1 MLPER
6 GDGLRGRHGFFI
18 CQYDSEKGSIM
29 APHPSTLREVFCP
42 RSIAVVGASSDP
54 IKIGHLILKSALLS
68 RVEKVYPVH
77 AGKATEILGQ
87 PVYPTID
94 AIPDQEIDLFLF
106 VVPQQHVLPGL
117 EAAIRKGCK
126 GAVVFTAGYKES
138 GDGGEVRQEDLR
150 KLAAASGI
158 SIIGPNTLG
167 FFRSHSGVNATF
179 LPYLSEKF
187 SAPGKIT
194 VVSQSGGVG
203 AMIANQFMDDRLAL
217 GTLVCV
223 GNRLNVEFSDV
234 IEFCTED
241 PGTEAVALYVEG
253 LEDVRSFYEAAR
265 RCVGRKPVVVFH
277 AGRTATGRKTSASHT
292 GSMAASSAIYEGMF
306 RQAGLVEV
314 KSIQELSD
322 TLKGLL
328 LTTPP
333 TGNRVALVTHTAGPA
348 IIAADILEQGGMIIP
363 DLHEETKAMLV
374 EGKIIP
380 PFIPVSNPI
389 DLATAGTDR
398 QAYLDVMEILGKD
411 PNIDSILTVC
421 VSLLGGQEDDPLYF
435 PIEAFREKMEALGK
449 TSIMVWAAPVTAE
462 AEFIPWERVGIPAY
476 PTPERAAKA
485 LVNLCRYRLM
495 HERSRETAGPIG
507 ISQALQSRIRDLQKA
522 GISLPGEYEA
532 KQMLEMS
539 GIDVVK
545 TFMAES
551 EEEALRYAETCGY
564 PVAIKIV
571 SERIVHKSDAGCV
584 HLGLRDAEEIRD
596 AYRDIMEKALLL
608 ARPDE
613 IRGVTVQAMIP
624 EGLELI
630 VGGLRDAQAGPVI
643 MFGLGGIWVEAM
655 NEVAFRLAPV
665 TLEEA
670 EAMISDVRGASLLLN
685 GGRGRQPINREAL
698 LDLIV
703 NTSYLMAGLP
713 LAELDL
719 NPVIFYDDRYAAA
732 DARIVLQSEGEDQEK
747 SHG

>member
-1 MLPER
+1 M
-6 GDGLRGRHGFFI
+6 
-18 CQYDSEKGSIM
+18 DSNQ
-29 APHPSTLREVFCP
+29 STLRQLFYP

-68 RVEKVYPVH
+68 RVDKVYPVH
-77 AGKATEILGQ
+77 AGKATEILGR

-117 EAAIRKGCK
+117 KAAIRKGCK
-126 GAVVFTAGYKES
+126 GAVVFTAGYRES

-150 KLAAASGI
+150 KLADAGGVR
-158 SIIGPNTLG
+158 IIGPNTLG

-194 VVSQSGGVG
+194 VISQSGGVG

-223 GNRLNVEFSDV
+223 GNRLNVEFANVLD
-234 IEFCTED
+234 FCTED
-241 PGTEAVALYVEG
+241 PGTEAVVLYVEG

-265 RCVGRKPVVVFH
+265 RCARCKPVVVFH
-277 AGRTATGRKTSASHT
+277 AGRTPTGRKTSVSHT

-306 RQAGLVEV
+306 RQAGLIEV
-314 KSIQELSD
+314 RSIQEQSD
-322 TLKGLL
+322 TVKCLL

-333 TGNRVALVTHTAGPA
+333 AGNRLALVTHTAGPA
-348 IIAADILEQGGMIIP
+348 IIAADILEQGGMLLP
-363 DLHEETKAMLV
+363 DLHEDTKATLV
-374 EGKIIP
+374 EKKIVP
-380 PFIPVSNPI
+380 TFISISNPI

-398 QAYLDVMEILGKD
+398 QAYLDVMEILAKD

-421 VSLLGGQEDDPLYF
+421 VSLLGGQEGNPLYF
-435 PIEAFREKMEALGK
+435 PIEGFKEKMEASGK
-449 TSIMVWAAPVTAE
+449 TSLMVWAAPVTLE
-462 AEFIPWERVGIPAY
+462 EEFKPWERARIAAY
-476 PTPERAAKA
+476 PTPERAARS
-485 LVNLCRYRLM
+485 LVNLYRYGLM
-495 HERSRETAGPIG
+495 RERGRDTAGPIG
-507 ISQALQSRIRDLQKA
+507 IPKAVQSHIRDLQKA

-532 KQMLEMS
+532 KQILEMY

-545 TFMAES
+545 TFLAQS
-551 EEEALRYAETCGY
+551 EDEALHHAETGGY
-564 PVAIKIV
+564 PVAMKIV

-584 HLGLRDAEEIRD
+584 RLALPDSRAVRK
-596 AYRDIMEKALLL
+596 AYRDIMENASFLVK
-608 ARPDE
+608 PDE
-613 IRGVTVQAMIP
+613 IRGMTVQAMIP
-624 EGLELI
+624 EGFELI
-630 VGGLRDAQAGPVI
+630 VGGVRDAQAGPVI

-655 NEVAFRLAPV
+655 NEITFRLAPV
-665 TLEEA
+665 TREEA
-670 EAMISDVRGASLLLN
+670 KAMVFEVRGASLLLQ
-685 GGRGRQPINREAL
+685 GGRGRRPVNLEAL

-703 NTSYLMAGLP
+703 KTSHLMAGLP

-719 NPVIFYDDRYAAA
+719 NPVIFYDGRYAVA
-732 DARIVLQSEGEDQEK
+732 DARIVLQSEG
-747 SHG
+747 

>member
-1 MLPER
+1 
-6 GDGLRGRHGFFI
+6 
-18 CQYDSEKGSIM
+18 M
-29 APHPSTLREVFCP
+29 APHLSTLREVFSP

-68 RVEKVYPVH
+68 RVQKVYPVH

-106 VVPQQHVLPGL
+106 VVPQRHVLPGL

-167 FFRSHSGVNATF
+167 FFRSLSGVNATF
-179 LPYLSEKF
+179 LPYLSEQF

-194 VVSQSGGVG
+194 VISQSGGVG
-203 AMIANQFMDDRLAL
+203 AMIANQFMEDRLAL

-223 GNRLNVEFSDV
+223 GNRLNVEFADV
-234 IEFCTED
+234 IDFCTED

-265 RCVGRKPVVVFH
+265 RCAGRKPVVVFH
-277 AGRTATGRKTSASHT
+277 AGRTPTGRKTSVSHT

-322 TLKGLL
+322 TVKGLL
-328 LTTPP
+328 LTTPLA
-333 TGNRVALVTHTAGPA
+333 GNRVALVTHTAGPA

-363 DLHEETKAMLV
+363 DLHEDTKATLV
-374 EGKIIP
+374 EKKIVP
-380 PFIPVSNPI
+380 TFISISNPI

-398 QAYLDVMEILGKD
+398 QAYLDVMEILAKD

-421 VSLLGGQEDDPLYF
+421 VSLLGGQEGNALYF
-435 PIEAFREKMEALGK
+435 PIEAFKEKMDASGK
-449 TSIMVWAAPVTAE
+449 TSIMVWAAPVTLE
-462 AEFIPWERVGIPAY
+462 EEFKPWEHARIPAY

-485 LVNLCRYRLM
+485 LVNLCRHRLM
-495 HERSRETAGPIG
+495 HERSRETAEAIG
-507 ISQALQSRIRDLQKA
+507 ISPALQSRIRDLQKA

-532 KQMLEMS
+532 KQILEMS

-545 TFMAES
+545 TFLAQS
-551 EEEALRYAETCGY
+551 EEEALYYAKTCGY
-564 PVAIKIV
+564 PVAMKIV
-571 SERIVHKSDAGCV
+571 SERIVHKSDVGCV
-584 HLGLRDAEEIRD
+584 RLALRDPRAARE
-596 AYRDIMEKALLL
+596 AYRGIMEKALLL
-608 ARPDE
+608 AKQDD

-624 EGLELI
+624 EGFELI
-630 VGGLRDAQAGPVI
+630 VGGVRDAKAGPVI

-655 NEVAFRLAPV
+655 NEISFRLAPV
-665 TLEEA
+665 TRGEA
-670 EAMISDVRGASLLLN
+670 KAMVSEVRGASLLLK
-685 GGRGRQPINREAL
+685 GGRGRQSVNREAL

-703 NTSYLMAGLP
+703 KTSHLMAVLP
-713 LAELDL
+713 LSELDL
-719 NPVIFYDDRYAAA
+719 NPVIFYDGRYAVA